1 MSARLP
7 EKEENPSGP
16 VKGRVPPAKDYSNM
30 SATAPNLELM
40 EAAAEARQCVIFRL
54 GQEAFAVEIAMVNEI
69 IRMKDITPVPGA
81 LPHIRGLVNLRGQT
95 IPVMDLR
102 ARIGLPEMEGTA
114 DSRIVVIDF
123 EAGRLGIIVDAVEEV
138 MTFEAEDIQPAPALA
153 AGKEQEFVNGVAR
166 QEDRLVTLIDL
177 QALVS

>member
-1 MSARLP
+1 MAHRLP
-7 EKEENPSGP
+7 EKKEILSGP
-16 VKGRVPPAKDYSNM
+16 VKAKGRPAKDYSNM
-30 SATAPNLELM
+30 SATAPNLELT
-40 EAAAEARQCVIFRL
+40 EAALEARQCVIFRL

-102 ARIGLPEMEGTA
+102 ARIGLPEVEESG

-123 EAGRLGIIVDAVEEV
+123 EAGRLGIVVDAVEEV
-138 MTFEAEDIQPAPALA
+138 MTFEADAIQPASTLA
-153 AGKEQEFVNGVAR
+153 AGKEQEFVEGVAR
-166 QEDRLVTLIDL
+166 QGERLVTLIDL

>member
-1 MSARLP
+1 MAHRLP
-7 EKEENPSGP
+7 EKKEILSGP
-16 VKGRVPPAKDYSNM
+16 VKAKGPPAKDYSNM
-30 SATAPNLELM
+30 SATAPNLELT
-40 EAAAEARQCVIFRL
+40 EAALEARQCVIFRL

-102 ARIGLPEMEGTA
+102 ARIGLPEVEESG

-123 EAGRLGIIVDAVEEV
+123 EAGRLGIVVDAVEEV
-138 MTFEAEDIQPAPALA
+138 MTFEADDIQPAPALA
-153 AGKEQEFVNGVAR
+153 AGQEQEFVEGVAR
-166 QEDRLVTLIDL
+166 QGERLVTLIDL